1 MKTIYCR
8 ADGKRKSVR
17 RKKWGEEEKPPTLS
31 KPLKKQSDP
40 VQKERSCETEDEDEA

>member
-1 MKTIYCR
+1 M
-8 ADGKRKSVR
+8 R
-17 RKKWGEEEKPPTLS
+17 RKKWGKEEKPPTLS